1 MSMKQA
7 QALSIV
13 EQSYDHVADQGQTC
27 YNAIVNFL
35 GAKEN
40 NPMELSGL
48 EKELEKRGRELMR
61 ILLQEHLNK
70 LSASRCEED
79 VCGSDGIHRLNVRP
93 QDRKIET
100 VFGTV
105 TSTRAGYGDKGTASL
120 HPLDAQLNIPPERY
134 SLELRRR
141 VAENVAKS
149 SFDETLETIEKTTG
163 GHIPKRQ
170 IEELAQ
176 RAAQDF
182 DTFYETRQYNPAAG
196 EPTGPVL
203 VITADGKGV
212 VMHEQDL
219 RESTRK
225 AAQKRQPHMK
235 TRVSK
240 GEKKNAKRMA
250 TVAAVYTIGTIERT
264 PQDVLPGN
272 KTKTD
277 KEKSPLPEQK
287 RVWASLKKSAEQVIE
302 SAFSEASHRDP
313 NQEKHWVALV
323 DGENQQLRILERLA
337 KKQKINLTIIVDII
351 HVIEYL
357 WKAGRAFHPKSGPE
371 LEKWV
376 QYRMVKILEG
386 KAGLMAGGM
395 RRSATIKKLTEKERE
410 PVESCANYLK
420 NKAPYLKY
428 HQYLDLGFP
437 IATGVIEGACR
448 HLVKDRMDITGAK
461 WRLASAEAVL
471 RLRALRSSND
481 FDEYWDFHEAC
492 EHKRNHQ
499 ALYQDG
505 KIPTTKIPQP
515 SSRRGHLKVIK

>member
-1 MSMKQA
+1 MK
-7 QALSIV
+7 
-13 EQSYDHVADQGQTC
+13 
-27 YNAIVNFL
+27 
-35 GAKEN
+35 
-40 NPMELSGL
+40 LSGL
-48 EKELEKRGRELMR
+48 EQELEKRGRELMR

-70 LSASRCEED
+70 LSPSLCEQA
-79 VCGSDGIHRLNVRP
+79 VCGSDGIDRPKVRSYE
-93 QDRKIET
+93 RKIET

-105 TSTRAGYGDKGTASL
+105 TSNRAGYGNEGVASL
-120 HPLDAQLNIPPERY
+120 HPLDAELNIPPERY

-141 VAENVAKS
+141 VGENAAKN
-149 SFDETLETIEKTTG
+149 SFDETLETIDKTTG

-170 IEELAQ
+170 VEELAQ
-176 RAAQDF
+176 RAARDF
-182 DTFYETRQYNPAAG
+182 DAFYDTRQYNPADEASS
-196 EPTGPVL
+196 GPIL

-219 RESTRK
+219 REQTRE
-225 AAQKRQPHMK
+225 AAQKRKPRMGA
-235 TRVSK
+235 RLSK

-250 TVAAVYTIGTIERT
+250 TVAAVYTIDTFQRT
-264 PQDVLPGN
+264 PQDIVKPH
-272 KTKTD
+272 
-277 KEKSPLPEQK
+277 KEKSPRPEQK
-287 RVWASLKKSAEQVIE
+287 RVWASLEKSAEEVIE

-313 NQEKHWVALV
+313 GQEKNWVALV
-323 DGENQQLRILERLA
+323 DGENQQLRILGRMA
-337 KKQKINLTIIVDII
+337 KKQGVDLTIIVDII

-376 QYRMVKILEG
+376 QYRLLKILEG

-395 RRSATIKKLTEKERE
+395 RRSATRKKFTDKQRE
-410 PVESCANYLK
+410 PVDTCATYLK

-428 HQYLDLGFP
+428 DRYLDLGFP

-481 FDEYWDFHEAC
+481 FDGYWDFHEAC
-492 EHKRNHQ
+492 EYKRNHQ
-499 ALYQDG
+499 TLYADG
-505 KIPTTKIPQP
+505 EVPPTKLPQ
-515 SSRRGHLKVIK
+515 SSSKGGHLRVIK